1 MQQNHCG
8 VCGGVY
14 MVQPT
19 QFPKT
24 SNPRFGFNDY
34 VERLNGRAAMVGI
47 IAALVVEA
55 VTDQGVLKW
64 LGF

>member
-1 MQQNHCG
+1 MI
-8 VCGGVY
+8 
-14 MVQPT
+14 QPT
-19 QFPKT
+19 QLPKT

-55 VTDQGVLKW
+55 VTGQGVLRW

>member
-1 MQQNHCG
+1 MI
-8 VCGGVY
+8 
-14 MVQPT
+14 QPT
-19 QFPKT
+19 QLPKT

-55 VTDQGVLKW
+55 VTGQGVLSW